1 VSEGALGGLLIALMF
16 LLFAM
21 GLEISISMGI
31 VGVLGLLYLK
41 GFTVGLGVVGS
52 IAWSN
57 ATSFSF
63 IAVPL
68 FVFMSGILLHSGIGK
83 GLFTAVARWVGFLPG
98 GLAVASIFSCAI
110 FAAVSGSS
118 VATAATIGMIAIP
131 EMERR
136 GYARSLIIG
145 SLAAGGTLGILI
157 PPSIPM
163 IIYGVMTET
172 SVGHLYMAGI
182 VPGVV
187 LALMFAVYVIAYAIV
202 WPHAAPRVAEDRGS
216 VRDKL
221 RSFSEVAPVAI
232 LIFVVLGS
240 MYLGIVTPTEAAA
253 LGSVVSL
260 ALARWYGSLSWATLE
275 QAFQETVRT
284 TSMVML
290 IIIFAAIFSHVIAL
304 IGAPKALLASVLA
317 LGLPKWALFTV
328 LFTFLLLIAYALE
341 ELSVMIILLPILFPL
356 ITGLGFNP
364 VWFGVIMVV
373 WLEIGFITP
382 PVGLNL
388 FVIQGLMPGTGAR
401 EVTVG
406 TTPYVVLMVLLVALL
421 FLFPELALWLPAR
434 MMPAGGR

>member
-1 VSEGALGGLLIALMF
+1 VSEGLLGAILVALLF
-16 LLFAM
+16 LLLAM
-21 GLEISISMGI
+21 GLEVSVALGL
-31 VGVLGLLYLK
+31 VGAAGLLYLK
-41 GFTVGLGVVGS
+41 GFTVGLGVIGS

-63 IAVPL
+63 VAVPL
-68 FVFMSGILLHSGIGK
+68 FVFMSGILLHSGIGS
-83 GLFTAVARWVGFLPG
+83 GLFRAVAQWVGFLPG
-98 GLAVASIFSCAI
+98 GLAVASVFSCAI

-136 GYARSLIIG
+136 GYQRSVIIG

-187 LALMFAVYVIAYAIV
+187 LALLFALFIV
-202 WPHAAPRVAEDRGS
+202 GHALLWPDAAPRAAEDRGS
-216 VRDKL
+216 LTDKL
-221 RSFSEVAPVAI
+221 RALTEVFPVAI
-232 LIFVVLGS
+232 LIAVVLGS

-260 ALARWYGSLSWATLE
+260 GLALCMHTLTWPVLRR
-275 QAFQETVRT
+275 AFEETVRT

-304 IGAPKALLASVLA
+304 IGAPRALLDLVVG
-317 LGLPKWALFTV
+317 LGLPRWAFFTLV
-328 LFTFLLLIAYALE
+328 FGFLLLIAYALE

-356 ITGLGFNP
+356 ITGLGFDP
-364 VWFGVIMVV
+364 VWFGIIMVV

-388 FVIQGLMPGTGAR
+388 FVIQGLIPGASAR
-401 EVTVG
+401 DVTVG
-406 TTPYVVLMVLLVALL
+406 TTPYVLLMILLVALL
-421 FLFPELALWLPAR
+421 FVFPELALWLPRQMAF
-434 MMPAGGR
+434 GR

>member
-1 VSEGALGGLLIALMF
+1 MSEAGLGTLLIALMF
-16 LLFAM
+16 LLLAM
-21 GLEISISMGI
+21 GLEISIAMGL
-31 VGVLGLLYLK
+31 VGVAGLLYLK
-41 GFTVGLGVVGS
+41 GWVVGLGVVGS

-57 ATSFSF
+57 GTSFSF

-68 FVFMSGILLHSGIGK
+68 FIFMSGVLLHSGIGK

-136 GYARSLIIG
+136 GYARPLIIG

-182 VPGVV
+182 IPGIV
-187 LALMFAVYVIAYAIV
+187 LSLMFAVYVIGYAML
-202 WPHAAPRVAEDRGS
+202 WPASAPRAAEDRGS
-216 VRDKL
+216 IREKL
-221 RSFSEVAPVAI
+221 RSFREVAPVAI

-260 ALARWYGSLSWATLE
+260 VLARWMGGLSWQTLN

-290 IIIFAAIFSHVIAL
+290 IIIFAGTFSHVIAL
-304 IGAPKALLASVLA
+304 IGAPRALLGAMLS
-317 LGLPKWALFTV
+317 LGLPKWAFFTV
-328 LFTFLLLIAYALE
+328 VFAFLLVIAYALE

-401 EVTVG
+401 EVTIG
-406 TTPYVVLMVLLVALL
+406 TTPYVLLMILLVALL
-421 FLFPELALWLPAR
+421 FMFPDLALWLPAQ
-434 MMPAGGR
+434 MMPGRR

>member
-1 VSEGALGGLLIALMF
+1 LSESGLGTLLIALMF

-21 GLEISISMGI
+21 GLEISISMGL
-31 VGVLGLLYLK
+31 VGVVGLLYLK
-41 GFTVGLGVVGS
+41 GWTVGLGVVGS

-136 GYARSLIIG
+136 GYARPLIIG

-182 VPGVV
+182 IPGIV
-187 LALMFAVYVIAYAIV
+187 LALMFAVYVIGYAMI
-202 WPHAAPRVAEDRGS
+202 WPDSAPRVAEDRGS
-216 VRDKL
+216 LRDKL
-221 RSFSEVAPVAI
+221 RSFGEVAPVAI

-240 MYLGIVTPTEAAA
+240 MYFGIVTPTEAAA

-260 ALARWYGSLSWATLE
+260 VLARWYGNLTWPTLT

-304 IGAPKALLASVLA
+304 IGAPKALLNTVLH

-328 LFTFLLLIAYALE
+328 IFSFLLVIAYALE

-356 ITGLGFNP
+356 ITGLGFDP

-401 EVTVG
+401 EVTIG
-406 TTPYVVLMVLLVALL
+406 TTPYVILMILLVVIL
-421 FLFPELALWLPAR
+421 FVFPDLALWLPAQ
-434 MMPAGGR
+434 MMPGRR